1 MSTLSTTHRYRI
13 VVLDECA
20 ALLESLLKGSTID
33 SGTGWTS
40 IVASVR
46 DEAELYGL
54 LDRLQELALHI
65 VSLQDLDR
73 APHGAGLPGE
83 RR

>member
-1 MSTLSTTHRYRI
+1 MGMLSTTHRYQI

-20 ALLESLLKGSTID
+20 DLLASLLEGATID
-33 SGTGWTS
+33 SGGGWTS

-73 APHGAGLPGE
+73 APAGG
-83 RR
+83 R